1 MIVSEGATEPAAGVS
16 RHRRLSRPWRLTL
29 LAFTTLCV
37 VLGVYQV
44 FNLGFWVGYTA
55 LENQYLYAIVALLL
69 PLVFI
74 LWPAH
79 RRAPADRVP
88 WYDMALFFTTLAL
101 GVYFVTHGEAIVD
114 EGWEYSAP
122 EHAIYASFLFWL
134 LVLEGAR
141 RAGGLSILF
150 IITIISL
157 YPIYADKVPGPI
169 AGLPA
174 TLSDTA
180 IFHVM
185 SSESVLGIPMRAF
198 ANLVLGFLL
207 FGVTLQYTGGGRFF
221 INLAF
226 ALLGHVRG
234 GPAKVAIFASG
245 LMGSMSGSVV
255 TNVFT
260 TGVMTIPAMR
270 RTGFSREYAA
280 GVESCASTGGVLMPP
295 IMGATA
301 FVMATFL
308 EVPYITI
315 AVAAVIPSLLYFLG
329 LFVQIDAYAA
339 RFALKGLPR
348 EELPSISK
356 TLKEGWY
363 FIAVFVLLIWMLVY
377 LKREAIAPFYAT
389 LLLIAVNQ
397 AFPHHR
403 WSWEQFLEFVAA
415 TGRLFVELAAVLAGV
430 GLIVGALAVTG
441 MSGTIAN
448 DLIFLAGG
456 STLVLLLMGALTSFV
471 LGIGMTVTAAY
482 IFLAVALAPA
492 LIRGGLDPMAVHLF
506 ILYWGM
512 LSYITPPVA
521 LGAYAAA
528 SVAQAHPMATGF
540 KAMQLGTVI
549 YFIPFFF
556 VLDPALLL
564 SGSWQGILSATL
576 FAVAGVVLIAGA
588 LQGYL
593 FGVGS
598 LATHDVWSWPIRGL
612 VLMGG
617 LLLATPGGGLVPF
630 SNAELAFMGVALAV
644 PAMALA
650 AWLNRPEARTSATG
664 D

>member
-1 MIVSEGATEPAAGVS
+1 MSAVNGATQPAVGS
-16 RHRRLSRPWRLTL
+16 LRHRRLSRPWRLVL
-29 LAFTTLCV
+29 LTSSILCV
-37 VLGVYQV
+37 SLGVYQV
-44 FNLGFWVGYTA
+44 FNLGFWLGYTA
-55 LENQYLYAIVALLL
+55 LENQYLYAIATLLL
-69 PLVFI
+69 PLVFV
-74 LWPAH
+74 LWPAY
-79 RRAPADRVP
+79 RGAPFDRVP
-88 WYDMALFFTTLAL
+88 WYDVVLFFGTFLL
-101 GVYFVTHGEAIVD
+101 GIYFIAHGEAILD

-122 EHAIYASFLFWL
+122 EHAIYASYLFWL
-134 LVLEGAR
+134 LVLEAAR
-141 RAGGLSILF
+141 RAGGLPILI
-150 IITIISL
+150 IITVISL
-157 YPIYADKVPGPI
+157 YPVYADKVPGPI

-174 TLSDTA
+174 TLPDAA
-180 IFHVM
+180 IFHIM

-207 FGVTLQYTGGGRFF
+207 FGVTLQHTGGGRFF

-270 RTGFSREYAA
+270 RTGFDRAYAA
-280 GVESCASTGGVLMPP
+280 GVEACASTGGVLMPP

-315 AVAAVIPSLLYFLG
+315 AVAAVIPSALYFLG
-329 LFVQIDAYAA
+329 LFAQIDAYAA
-339 RFALKGLPR
+339 RFGLEGLPR
-348 EELPSISK
+348 DELPSISK

-363 FIAVFVLLIWMLVY
+363 FIAVFILLIWMLVY

-389 LLLIAVNQ
+389 LLLITVNQ

-403 WSWEQFLEFVAA
+403 WSWQQFLDFIAA
-415 TGRLFVELAAVLAGV
+415 TGRLFIELAAVLAGV

-456 STLVLLLMGALTSFV
+456 STLVLLLMGALTSFI

-528 SVAQAHPMATGF
+528 SVAQANPMATGF
-540 KAMQLGTVI
+540 KAMKLGTVI

-556 VLDPALLL
+556 VLNPALLL
-564 SGSWQGILSATL
+564 DGPWQSILSTTAL
-576 FAVAGVVLIAGA
+576 ALAGIVLIAGA

-593 FGVGS
+593 IGVGS
-598 LATHDVWSWPIRGL
+598 LVTHALWGWPIRGAVL
-612 VLMGG
+612 VGG
-617 LLLATPGGGLVPF
+617 LLLATPGGGLIPF
-630 SNAELAFMGVALAV
+630 SEIEMVIAAVATAAPAITLAL
-644 PAMALA
+644 L
-650 AWLNRPEARTSATG
+650 LNRVRSVEHSA
-664 D
+664 